1 MTEPEYLRHVYA
13 LAEKAGVRVH
23 HCNDSRH
30 CHGKGFPDL
39 VLIGAHGL
47 MFREV
52 KASPGDWPKPEQVG
66 LLWLLKASGQDADFW
81 YEDDLKSGTVA
92 YEIGRIS

>member
-1 MTEPEYLRHVYA
+1 LTEAEYLGQVYE
-13 LAEKAGVRVH
+13 LAGKAGVLVH
-23 HCNDSRH
+23 HCEDSRR

-47 MFREV
+47 LLREV
-52 KASPGDWPKPEQVG
+52 KASPGDRPRPEQTG
-66 LLWLLKASGQDADFW
+66 LLWLLKASGQDARIW
-81 YEDDLKSGTVA
+81 NYDDLKSGTVA